1 MGDQVDTRLPDRN
14 DLLLKIMAAQ
24 WLLKVTVEIVFFPVT
39 VRVVRALEKAEAE
52 DFDDRDT
59 NFTPFSLKT

>member
-1 MGDQVDTRLPDRN
+1 MGHQVNKRLPDRN

-24 WLLKVTVEIVFFPVT
+24 WLLKVAVEIVFLPVT
-39 VRVVRALEKAEAE
+39 VRVVRALKKAEAE

-59 NFTPFSLKT
+59 NFTPFA